1 MMNEQA
7 LIQPQR
13 ERLLKV
19 FEFLKAYTELR
30 YPPVRDIGQQL
41 RVLWLNRLPQHP
53 SVEIFQGDRGPDTE
67 SEDADVILRI
77 TRPDLTDCPPPPAAI
92 AVWLKPGWQNIDG
105 SVDVHPS
112 RNVPAMEG
120 GSRVERFED
129 ALPRPSLL
137 KRWQQVRAEWQTNER
152 PARQS
157 LGTFQTVYEWFG
169 IHEREAERIEMLVG
183 DGLLNCPDDGG
194 CFNHPALLQKL
205 ELEFRPEKR
214 HPQFV
219 FRKRDQMP
227 ELYLE
232 FLRALPE
239 ANTRQIALCADELK
253 KTELSPLGGKDTEG
267 FFQRL
272 VQGVFPTKG
281 QMLSDTTDAPG
292 HPPVKPQLAA
302 SAAPPPPAQKDNTVT
317 NPPNMTNA
325 ALEYEREIA
334 RRGGDVRALRNEAA
348 ESKTEGKA
356 YEGLAAF
363 RLWQLKTNEGIP
375 ANQPKSAGPT
385 ILRDPVIFIRQRRSG
400 PGAVFELV
408 LEDIAKRTDFP
419 AALLQIV
426 GLAGGTLSVPQEDS
440 ASVSF
445 GNENE
450 DVLLSK
456 PANKEQLEIA
466 RQLARRDC
474 VLVQGP
480 PGTGKTHTIANL
492 LGHLLANG
500 KRVLVTAHTPKA
512 LRVLREKVVEAL
524 QPLCISVLQN
534 DKQSQDDLEQSVR
547 QIAVRLSQDDQELDR
562 EAGRLKQERKR
573 IIEEL
578 RETRIRLLDA
588 RQDEIRGVVF
598 GGKDIRP
605 TDAAK
610 RVKQGVTSNDW
621 VPSPVNLGEPAP
633 LSHAEIVTLYQ
644 TNARVSLEDERELNA
659 GRPDVVRL
667 PTPKEFSE
675 VVEEIA
681 ALGVQNLCYRE
692 ELWDGAGGPQDL
704 AEFDRML
711 ALAIKAIEY
720 LRICTPWQL
729 EAVQA
734 GRDGKEAMQVWISL
748 ADLIES
754 AWKVV
759 QECQV
764 LVMAHGPQVNDQR
777 PPHELLPIV
786 EEIIQHIENGKSF
799 GLVTRLTKPAY
810 HQLTGAVRIG
820 NRSPM
825 LNEPTHFRA
834 VRALLRIQIVR
845 QELVERWERQI
856 AAQGGPASSE
866 LGERP
871 EQVCR
876 QFISLIQACIEWHAS
891 TWLTL
896 EGEFHRLGFKWSTYY
911 ESIPP
916 ETGSNAQLRRLRN
929 AVLGDLEQI
938 LKARAGWL
946 RLRHLMQ
953 ARSEWSSLVARTN
966 KPDAA
971 VTQRLRQSLLDAVP
985 TSYREAYNEL
995 VRLKNLE
1002 PELASRQ
1009 NLLDRLGRA
1018 APAWASAIQNRHPLH
1033 SMPEPP
1039 GDPLVA
1045 WEWRQL
1051 HDELER
1057 RANVSLDELQQ
1068 RIERLGLELLDIT
1081 SQLVEK
1087 MTWASLIRQTHHE
1100 QKQALGA
1107 YAAMRKKLT
1116 KSGKGVQDAAMRAG
1130 ARREM
1135 TVAKGAVPVWIMPL
1149 NEVAET
1155 FDPRT
1160 ARFDVVIID
1169 EASQCDPT
1177 AMFALYL
1184 GHQTIIVGDDEQVT
1198 PVAVGVEMEQV
1209 QKLIQVHLQGIPHME
1224 LYDGEFSVYEFAQIA
1239 FGGVIRLVE
1248 HFRCAP
1254 NIIAFSNTLSY
1265 KGDIKPLREASAITL
1280 YPHVLPYRIEGGRG
1294 GNDGVNDSEA
1304 EVIAS
1309 LICAAIEQPEYTAND
1324 ADKPT
1329 SFGVV
1334 SLVGAQQAMKVDGIL
1349 RQRLEP
1355 AEYKRRQIL
1364 CGDPAQFQG
1373 DERDVMFLSMVDAPP
1388 ADPPLPMRQEG
1399 PKKIFKKRFNV
1410 AASRARDQMW
1420 VVHSLNHEIDLKPG
1434 DYRRRLIEHAID
1446 PIAWERELERLLP
1459 QVDARS
1465 KEFEGRVLR
1474 RLLESNF
1481 RVFPQYRVGGFRI
1494 DLVVTGGGKRL
1505 AVECDGESIHGPEK
1519 LQEDM
1524 GRQAILERLGWQ
1536 FVRIR
1541 GSIFFRDE
1549 DRALRPL
1556 FQRLEELGITTD
1568 LEPSRASSLPTAD
1581 AVTQEVIRRAQELRA
1596 AWQDERLARFE
1607 GEYSDESHGLR
1618 MRRGGRLVDQDFRL
1632 L

>member
-1 MMNEQA
+1 
-7 LIQPQR
+7 
-13 ERLLKV
+13 
-19 FEFLKAYTELR
+19 
-30 YPPVRDIGQQL
+30 
-41 RVLWLNRLPQHP
+41 
-53 SVEIFQGDRGPDTE
+53 
-67 SEDADVILRI
+67 
-77 TRPDLTDCPPPPAAI
+77 
-92 AVWLKPGWQNIDG
+92 
-105 SVDVHPS
+105 
-112 RNVPAMEG
+112 MEG

-194 CFNHPALLQKL
+194 SFNHPVLLQKL

-302 SAAPPPPAQKDNTVT
+302 SAAPPPPAREDNWVT

-334 RRGGDVRALRNEAA
+334 RRGGDVGALREEAA

-363 RLWQLKTNEGIP
+363 RLWQLKANEGVP
-375 ANQPKSAGPT
+375 VNQPKGAGPT
-385 ILRDPVIFIRQRRSG
+385 IRRDPVIFIRQRRSG

-426 GLAGGTLSVPQEDS
+426 GLLGGAPSVPQEDS

-450 DVLLSK
+450 EVLLSK

-573 IIEEL
+573 FIDEL

-610 RVKQGVTSNDW
+610 RVKQGVASNDW
-621 VPSPVNLGEPAP
+621 VPSPVNLGETAP

-659 GRPDVVRL
+659 GRPDVVTL
-667 PTPKEFSE
+667 PTPNEFSE

-681 ALGVQNLCYRE
+681 TLGAQNLCYRE

-711 ALAIKAIEY
+711 ALATKAIEY

-748 ADLIES
+748 AELIES
-754 AWKVV
+754 AWKEV

-764 LVMAHGPQVNDQR
+764 LVMALGPQVNDQR

-799 GLVTRLTKPAY
+799 GLVTRLTKPAC

-845 QELVERWERQI
+845 QQLVERWERQI

-911 ESIPP
+911 ESTPP
-916 ETGSNAQLRRLRN
+916 ETGANAELRRLRN

-953 ARSEWSSLVARTN
+953 VRSEWFSLVAQTN

-971 VTQRLRQSLLDAVP
+971 GTQRLRQSLLDAVP
-985 TSYREAYNEL
+985 ASYREAYNEL

-1009 NLLDRLGRA
+1009 SLLDRLGRA

-1184 GHQTIIVGDDEQVT
+1184 GHQTVIVGDDEQVT

-1209 QKLIQVHLQGIPHME
+1209 QKLIQVHLQGIPHLE
-1224 LYDGEFSVYEFAQIA
+1224 LYDGEFSIYEFAQIA

-1265 KGDIKPLREASAITL
+1265 KGEIKPLREASAITL

-1294 GNDGVNDSEA
+1294 GNDGVNDPEA

-1309 LICAAIEQPEYTAND
+1309 LICASIEQPEYTATD

-1446 PIAWERELERLLP
+1446 PTAWERELERLLP

-1481 RVFPQYRVGGFRI
+1481 RVFPQYRVGGYRI

-1505 AVECDGESIHGPEK
+1505 AVECDGESTHGPEK

-1524 GRQAILERLGWQ
+1524 ERQAILERLGWQ

-1568 LEPSRASSLPTAD
+1568 LEPSHATPLPTAD
-1581 AVTQEVIRRAQELRA
+1581 AVTQQVIRRAQELRA
-1596 AWQDERLARFE
+1596 AWQNERLATVE
-1607 GEYSDESHGLR
+1607 GEYSDESHGSR
-1618 MRRGGRLVDQDFRL
+1618 MRRGGRFLDQDFRL
-1632 L
+1632 V